1 MANSYYRWQDVYL
14 SLRAKIIRKPDIFNT
29 FVNIFLFSDI
39 SNIKKGFET
48 TLNINK
54 ERVVIINP
62 DNGNNYEINRYCPHN
77 GADLKEA
84 RFDKNGNLICP
95 RHSWIFDLSKGGK
108 CITSNLT
115 INAYEIKIQLL
126 CAMV

>member
-14 SLRAKIIRKPDIFNT
+14 SLDKILRKPDIFNT
-29 FVNIFLFSDI
+29 FVNIFYSLS

-62 DNGNNYEINRYCPHN
+62 DNGNNYEINGIVPIM
-77 GADLKEA
+77 E
-84 RFDKNGNLICP
+84 LI
-95 RHSWIFDLSKGGK
+95 
-108 CITSNLT
+108 
-115 INAYEIKIQLL
+115 
-126 CAMV
+126 